1 MPDEVNVAFV
11 LGLEQPLKYGNT
23 LHSFI
28 VMQFKKE
35 QREQIKVNID
45 PEEKKD
51 DKLKELDEEY
61 DGPLY
66 EIAG

>member
-1 MPDEVNVAFV
+1 
-11 LGLEQPLKYGNT
+11 
-23 LHSFI
+23 
-28 VMQFKKE
+28 MQFKKE

-45 PEEKKD
+45 PDEKKD